1 MSMYIECVYCN
12 PVYSHTYS
20 PSPSLSPS
28 LPLPIISYIIGT
40 FYGMVCAFCGVKT
53 FDEALELCRRGDNS
67 NVDLTVGDIYGGDYS
82 T

>member
-1 MSMYIECVYCN
+1 MSIYIECVYCN
-12 PVYSHTYS
+12 PVYSHTCFPVLLFFPPPKYH
-20 PSPSLSPS
+20 
-28 LPLPIISYIIGT
+28 IIIGT